1 MSNTVSSTF
10 WCVSLNPAIDK
21 RMRMAQLL
29 PGSVNRVRDVRA
41 HPGGKAAHVAMS
53 LRALGANPLWLGF
66 AGGSPGDELLRGLE
80 DLSIQTQAVRVGRN
94 TRVNLEIISDDG
106 CVTEILEPGAPVAD
120 KYWGVFFETYATL
133 LSQEKRSGIV
143 LASGSLPRDAAT
155 NAYAEIIEV
164 AHRCG
169 HKIFLDTSGEPMR
182 LALSAG
188 PDFVKPNR
196 EEAEWLIGEEI
207 RDCRSAKA
215 AVHRLIEL
223 GAKSAAV
230 SLGHQGLVWRSAERE
245 DFYHA
250 QPPSLSAKSSVGS
263 GDAAM
268 AGFAYAAAR
277 EFDVEKTL
285 RLATACGAANC
296 RADAPGQLRETDVR
310 VFEPQVRIERLM

>member
-1 MSNTVSSTF
+1 MSNMASNKF

-21 RMRMAQLL
+21 RMRMAQLI
-29 PGSVNRVRDVRA
+29 PGKVNRVRDGQA

-53 LRALGANPLWLGF
+53 LRALGAKPLWLGF
-66 AGGSPGDELLRGLE
+66 AGGSTGDELLRGLE
-80 DLSIQTQAVRVGRN
+80 DLGIQTQAVRVDQN
-94 TRVNLEIISDDG
+94 TRVNLEIIADDG
-106 CVTEILEPGAPVAD
+106 CVTEILDPGAPVAE
-120 KYWGVFFETYATL
+120 KYWKVFSETFATL

-143 LASGSLPRDAAT
+143 LASGSLPRGTAT

-215 AVHRLIEL
+215 AVHRLIGL
-223 GAKSAAV
+223 GARSAAV
-230 SLGHQGLVWRSAERE
+230 SLGHEGLVWRPAA
-245 DFYHA
+245 DQHFYHA
-250 QPPSLSAKSSVGS
+250 QPPSISIKSSVGS
-263 GDAAM
+263 GDAAL

-277 EFDVEKTL
+277 QFDVEKTL

-296 RADAPGQLRETDVR
+296 LADAPGQLQETDVR
-310 VFEPQVRIERLM
+310 AFEPQVRIETLM